1 MIFFVV
7 FVEILLLMNMVT
19 KWSHVPT
26 VITSIIKKLMTKD
39 LPKPVGR
46 WRVENCNTQLNN
58 KIDLSNEDHCG
69 PCGQY
74 ALEKI
79 DSTNNKNTNIHLEK
93 PK

>member
-1 MIFFVV
+1 MKYITNTW
-7 FVEILLLMNMVT
+7 LLSSFSML
-19 KWSHVPT
+19 KY
-26 VITSIIKKLMTKD
+26 IKQFMPKE

-46 WRVENCNTQLNN
+46 WRIENCNTQMNY

-79 DSTNNKNTNIHLEK
+79 ELKNNKNVNHHKSTEN
-93 PK
+93 